1 MGWFLLLILLPF
13 AELWLLL
20 EAGRV
25 IGVWS
30 TIFLVVATG
39 LAGLILARAQG
50 FMVLQRI
57 GQELAKGQV
66 PAGELLEGCGVLL
79 GGLFLLLPG
88 FITDFL
94 GLLLLTFP
102 VRRLLINLLQRR
114 LARWV
119 RRGTVQVIKIRQIG
133 PEEEEDDIFP

>member
-39 LAGLILARAQG
+39 LAGLSSPG
-50 FMVLQRI
+50 PGVYGLQRLTRV
-57 GQELAKGQV
+57 GERAV
-66 PAGELLEGCGVLL
+66 PAGNSWRAAVLL

-94 GLLLLTFP
+94 GCS
-102 VRRLLINLLQRR
+102 
-114 LARWV
+114 
-119 RRGTVQVIKIRQIG
+119 
-133 PEEEEDDIFP
+133 